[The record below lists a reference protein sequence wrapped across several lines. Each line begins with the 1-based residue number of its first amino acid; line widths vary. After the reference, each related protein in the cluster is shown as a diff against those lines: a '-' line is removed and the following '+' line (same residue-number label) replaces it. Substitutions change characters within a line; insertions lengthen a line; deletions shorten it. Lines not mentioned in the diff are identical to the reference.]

1 MEALL
6 IIGKVAGIEL
16 CKCEIWVLG
25 PVGGHIVVN
34 ELLHEVRAVYVPG
47 PRSKLSSKAT
57 MVLETSIN
65 EFIKRMDTTLP
76 PPPPPPPP
84 PPSIYIVKGTKLKT
98 YPTPA
103 PSSSTSSSRRSGSND
118 IISVTS
124 MSLSFFV

>member
-57 MVLETSIN
+57 MVVGVVWWGGG
-65 EFIKRMDTTLP
+65 MVGCDTN
-76 PPPPPPPP
+76 
-84 PPSIYIVKGTKLKT
+84 IH
-98 YPTPA
+98 
-103 PSSSTSSSRRSGSND
+103 STESE
-118 IISVTS
+118 II
-124 MSLSFFV
+124 